1 MEPRSSLKKSKFS
14 FILST
19 ENAYGGQLSPS
30 YLFMRWAERTASILP
45 NKRKGANVKSLRIKG
60 SVQLQGVGIDIPFY
74 FRIVSEFEKGCK
86 ITDEIKH

>member
-1 MEPRSSLKKSKFS
+1 MEDNYRPR
-14 FILST
+14 I
-19 ENAYGGQLSPS
+19 
-30 YLFMRWAERTASILP
+30 YLCVGPKGRQVYCRT
-45 NKRKGANVKSLRIKG
+45 KRKGANVKSLRIKG